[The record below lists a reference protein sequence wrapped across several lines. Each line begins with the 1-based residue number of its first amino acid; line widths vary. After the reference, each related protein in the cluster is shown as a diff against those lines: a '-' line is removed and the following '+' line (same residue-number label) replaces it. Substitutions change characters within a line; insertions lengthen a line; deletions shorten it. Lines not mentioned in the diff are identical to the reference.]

1 MEGIMLKLIEFRHN
15 HHPSGVEMLA
25 KYIKRGISVL

>member
-25 KYIKRGISVL
+25 KFSRRGFSD